1 MAMSGVVSLPRQE
14 RRLHRRV
21 PICELVQLAGEAPAR
36 AVDLSLGGI
45 GLDSEH
51 PPELG
56 TLVRVRARFTDGQ
69 EIDTQGEVV
78 RVEGSRVAIRFT
90 ALEQRTLLTLLAQ
103 IGRR

>member
-21 PICELVQLAGEAPAR
+21 SISEVVQLAGGAAAR

-45 GLDSEH
+45 GLDCEH
-51 PPELG
+51 PPQLD
-56 TLVRVRARFTDGQ
+56 TLVRIRARFSDGQ
-69 EIDTQGEVV
+69 EIDTEGEVV

-90 ALEQRTLLTLLAQ
+90 ALQQRTLLTLLAQ